1 MRGSNAGRIMDPAK
15 LLTGSS
21 ARWADPL
28 SITKTAVGDP
38 TGQLRRNAANEA
50 TKQDIKN
57 GGPQARAQAAFVAEQ
72 RRAAQA
78 LAAPSTSKS
87 VLGG

>member
-1 MRGSNAGRIMDPAK
+1 MDPAK

-21 ARWADPL
+21 AKWADPL
-28 SITKTAVGDP
+28 GITKTAVGDP

-50 TKQDIKN
+50 TRQDIKN
-57 GGPQARAQAAFVAEQ
+57 GGPATRAQAAFVQEQ
-72 RRAAQA
+72 RRAAAA
-78 LAAPSTSKS
+78 LAAPSTGKT